1 MKSFSRTILYV
12 VAGALIVALLSSAA
26 TVLVLNRRAEDTI
39 TMTAEEYGDITDL
52 LAFNELVD
60 DIEKQAYGGA
70 PSREELLNGAA
81 RGMVETLND
90 PYAKYY
96 TAAEYEA
103 YLSSINGEYFGL
115 GLLVGQPDDR
125 GALVLEVYEGNPA
138 EKAGIQAGDI
148 ITAIDGVPVPGLSLE
163 EIRALMDAQTGQ
175 PVALVLLRGDETLSV
190 SVTGDTVNIKRV
202 KGSLFNERTGYIKID
217 MFTGDCA
224 GEFEEALKTLKSR
237 NMKSLVIDLRNN
249 PGGSLDDVVKICEL
263 LLARG
268 QTIVSVGEEGAADNQ
283 VFKASGNAVGV
294 PLAILVNQNSASASE
309 IMAGAVQ
316 DNDVGVIV
324 GTQTYGKGVV
334 QTTMRVEKS
343 GGWLK
348 LTTAAYFTPNGRN
361 IHGVGITP
369 DIACDL
375 PEDLQG
381 KALSEIDQAEDAQLW
396 AALDYV
402 REQAEQAS

>member
-12 VAGALIVALLSSAA
+12 VTGVLIVALLSSAA
-26 TVLVLNRRAEDTI
+26 TMLVLNRRAEDTI

-90 PYAKYY
+90 PYANYY
-96 TAAEYEA
+96 TAEEYEA

-125 GALVLEVYEGNPA
+125 GALVLEVYEGNAA
-138 EKAGIQAGDI
+138 EKAGVLAGDI
-148 ITAIDGVPVPGLSLE
+148 ITSINGTPASGLSLE

-175 PVALVLLRGDETLSV
+175 PVELALLRGEETLTV
-190 SVTGDTVNIKRV
+190 SVIGDTVNIKRV

-224 GEFEEALKTLKSR
+224 SEFDEALKTLKSR

-268 QTIVSVGEEGAADNQ
+268 QTIVSVGEQGAADNQ
-283 VFKASGNAVGV
+283 VFNASGNAVGV

-316 DNDVGVIV
+316 DNEAGVIV

-348 LTTAAYFTPNGRN
+348 LTTAAYFTPSGRN

-369 DIACDL
+369 DILCDL

-381 KALSEIDQAEDAQLW
+381 KALSEIDQSEDAQLW

-402 REQAEQAS
+402 REQAKEAS